1 MCPYFRE
8 KLTENFV
15 VTEIITTF
23 AIGSEEKYRA
33 IMHRYYFAHSQESL
47 GNLDWY
53 NKHRNNCDRVAC
65 WEGFCVPL
73 RIE

>member
-33 IMHRYYFAHSQESL
+33 SKEAFAIIS
-47 GNLDWY
+47 
-53 NKHRNNCDRVAC
+53 R
-65 WEGFCVPL
+65 
-73 RIE
+73 